1 MSTSATTGSLLHH
14 LQRALCAELS
24 KGCNEQHLL
33 HACNEVVAERC
44 QLVSSSTAAAAQ
56 RLSALREGQAAND
69 MLPKLLDDLEEQV
82 GDLHS
87 LMVHQPVHVH
97 PMLPCARRQDGWKRR
112 WRSSMPAAGAC
123 TPH

>member
-24 KGCNEQHLL
+24 KGCNEQRLL
-33 HACNEVVAERC
+33 HACNEVIAERC

-69 MLPKLLDDLEEQV
+69 MLPKLLDDLEEQTGRLEAAV
-82 GDLHS
+82 AQLDASSRRLHS
-87 LMVHQPVHVH
+87 ALIT
-97 PMLPCARRQDGWKRR
+97 
-112 WRSSMPAAGAC
+112 AG
-123 TPH
+123 PLL